1 MLDETTRTAILKLHE
16 AGHGIRTIA
25 RALGVSR
32 GAVRTVLRLGTAEVP
47 RLVRPERPQADEAAI
62 RDLYLRC
69 RGNLVRV
76 HEELQA
82 EGAAYSYQALTAF
95 CRRHG
100 IGTSPPKPSGRYH
113 FEPGEEMQHDTS
125 PHRAVIGGVS
135 RPVQTASLVL
145 CYSRLLFIQLYPA
158 FNRFTCKV
166 FLTDALR
173 TVGGAAGR
181 CMIDNTHVVVLRGT
195 GKDMVAVPEMAT
207 FAERYGFVFV
217 AHEVGHANRSARVER
232 PFDFIERNFLAGRV
246 FSDFAHLNR
255 EAIAWCDRVNATRK
269 KHLGASPRELFV
281 AEQPCLRP
289 LPIWVPEVYAL
300 HHRLVDL
307 EGYVHVGGHI
317 YSVPYQLIGRRVEVR
332 ETKDEVQVFDGPRR
346 VATHER
352 VLTLEKRRVTVPAHR
367 PPRGERVARGAK
379 RSREELELAG
389 AEAPLAA
396 YATALKQRGTT
407 RWTVALRRLWRMWR
421 DYPRPPLLAA
431 VEEASHY
438 GLYDV
443 DRLERMVLRRI
454 ARDYFTGP
462 ESRRQGETEDETRNE
477 AEDTEDEPDDGGGDD
492 DDR

>member
-1 MLDETTRTAILKLHE
+1 MLDEPTRTAMLKLHE
-16 AGHGIRTIA
+16 AGHGIRAIA
-25 RALGVSR
+25 RALDVSR
-32 GAVRTVLRLGTAEVP
+32 TAVRTVLRLGSAEVP
-47 RLVRPERPQADEAAI
+47 RLVRPERPQPHEADI

-82 EGAAYSYQALTAF
+82 QGAAFSYQALTAF

-100 IGTSPPKPSGRYH
+100 IGTAPPKPSGRYH

-125 PHRAVIGGVS
+125 PHRTVLGGVA
-135 RPVQTASLVL
+135 RVVQTASLVL
-145 CYSRLLFIQLYPA
+145 CHSRLLFIQLYPA

-173 TVGGAAGR
+173 YAGGAAGR
-181 CMIDNTHVVVLRGT
+181 CVIDNTHVVVLRGT
-195 GKDMVAVPEMAT
+195 GKEMVPVPEMAA
-207 FAERYGFVFV
+207 FAERYGFGFV

-232 PFDFIERNFLAGRV
+232 PFDFIENNFLAGRE
-246 FSDFAHLNR
+246 FTDFAHVNR
-255 EAIAWCDRVNATRK
+255 EAITWCDRVNATRK
-269 KHLGASPRELFV
+269 KHLHASPRELFV
-281 AEQPCLRP
+281 AEQPRLQP

-332 ETKDEVQVFDGPRR
+332 ETKDQVQVFEGPRL

-367 PPRGERVARGAK
+367 PPRGEGAAHVHK
-379 RSREELELAG
+379 HSPEERALAS
-389 AEAPLAA
+389 AEPALAA
-396 YATALKQRGTT
+396 YAADLKKRGTT
-407 RWTVALRRLWRMWR
+407 RWTVALRRLWQMWR
-421 DYPRPPLLAA
+421 DYPRQALLAA
-431 VEEASHY
+431 VEEAAHY

-443 DRLERMVLRRI
+443 DRLERMVLRKI
-454 ARDYFTGP
+454 ARDYFAGP
-462 ESRRQGETEDETRNE
+462 ANETEDEGS
-477 AEDTEDEPDDGGGDD
+477 DDEG
-492 DDR
+492 